1 MNKKHLTYPYII
13 WLIGFT
19 IIPLLIITYYAFTTF
34 DGGITLSNI
43 FNIPAKPVILA
54 IVLSLISTIICLL
67 MAYPLCLILSN
78 MKLKNNNLIIFLFIL
93 PMWMNFL
100 LRTMAWQTILEK
112 NGIINYLL
120 MAIGLNPIKLINT
133 PLAIIIGMVYN
144 FLPFM
149 ILPIYNSLIKIDTD
163 IINASMDLGATK
175 IQTFF
180 KIILPLTKP
189 GIMSAITMVFVPA
202 LTTFAISDILGGGK
216 VFLIGNVIEHEFK
229 QGDNW
234 HVGSGLSFILMI
246 FVLLSMALLKKYD
259 VDYGNK
265 GGKND

>member
-1 MNKKHLTYPYII
+1 MNKKQLSYPYII

-19 IIPLLIITYYAFTTF
+19 IIPLFIIVYFAFTSL
-34 DGGITLSNI
+34 DGSITIKNLV
-43 FNIPAKPVILA
+43 NIPFKPVSLA
-54 IVLSLISTIICLL
+54 ILLSLISTLICLIL
-67 MAYPLCLILSN
+67 AYPLCMILSK
-78 MKLKNNNLIIFLFIL
+78 MKLKNNNFIIFLFVL

-100 LRTMAWQTILEK
+100 LRTMAWQNILEK
-112 NGIINYLL
+112 NGIINSIIK
-120 MAIGLNPIKLINT
+120 MIGLNPIKMINT
-133 PLAIIIGMVYN
+133 PSAIIIGMVYN

-149 ILPIYNSLIKIDTD
+149 ILPIYNSLVKIDDD

-189 GIMSAITMVFVPA
+189 GIISAITMVFVPA

-216 VFLIGNVIEHEFK
+216 IYLIGNVIEHEFK

-246 FVLLSMALLKKYD
+246 FVLISMAILKRYD
-259 VDYGNK
+259 KDYVGD